1 MLSYCTTIILF
12 TSSSFFKRLA
22 LLYNGWITVRLSMVQ
37 QPNRSAA
44 FWLSARDSLQVSD
57 IFRFCV
63 ATRQLNGLYLSLIF
77 GVQKKKKGTPRP
89 STPVLECWLLKT
101 RRIGNL
107 IEMEKCIRR
116 RHVKCAGRSFLWNLL
131 KPFYMLILSWKW
143 NEITCTVVS
152 KRSLFI
158 VFFLL
163 WQSIRIVTAAQLL
176 RFRRF
181 SILNYESAGSN
192 FILVDIVTYY
202 TQHVAQLLH
211 NTIGVYNIAR
221 CNNYVGAILIAQGH
235 QDNMHWKYPWIYV
248 FKRHL
253 PPWKTT
259 KNGNSPQSRLTT
271 NSEPPSRII
280 SIPDLIDIVSAIMSR
295 RYIKN

>member
-1 MLSYCTTIILF
+1 MVESLFDFQWCSQTGPRLSDCLREIRCKCLIF
-12 TSSSFFKRLA
+12 SGFV
-22 LLYNGWITVRLSMVQ
+22 LLYETIKWPLFVSY
-37 QPNRSAA
+37 
-44 FWLSARDSLQVSD
+44 FWCARE
-57 IFRFCV
+57 
-63 ATRQLNGLYLSLIF
+63 
-77 GVQKKKKGTPRP
+77 KKGTPRP

-176 RFRRF
+176 RFIWF
-181 SILNYESAGSN
+181 STLNYESAGSN
-192 FILVDIVTYY
+192 FILVDIVTYS
-202 TQHVAQLLH
+202 T
-211 NTIGVYNIAR
+211 R
-221 CNNYVGAILIAQGH
+221 CTA
-235 QDNMHWKYPWIYV
+235 
-248 FKRHL
+248 
-253 PPWKTT
+253 
-259 KNGNSPQSRLTT
+259 SS
-271 NSEPPSRII
+271 
-280 SIPDLIDIVSAIMSR
+280 
-295 RYIKN
+295 